1 MMGMVPSEPEFPPE
15 SGAGAPD
22 PSLAQAEQRS
32 AIANAAA
39 LILQA
44 AGQVGFMSGTPSGVA
59 GATVGHMA

>member
-1 MMGMVPSEPEFPPE
+1 MVPSEPEFPPE
-15 SGAGAPD
+15 SGVGAPD

-44 AGQVGFMSGTPSGVA
+44 AGQVGFISGIPTGIA
-59 GATVGHMA
+59 GATVGVMA